1 MTTVISL
8 QPIYQFVLIA
18 LIIIGSIKY
27 LKYRGF
33 FTDDDQSV
41 FDKLVT
47 ELALPAVIF
56 SSLAK
61 LEFSISTIAPACVL
75 FITLLLALIIAYIF
89 CRICKFSRPI
99 SGTIIM
105 ASGFGS
111 TATMASPLIYE
122 LFSSQ
127 PDVIQKGLTI
137 GTLGSAIPFF
147 TLGVIIASYFG
158 AQYAEREVR
167 ISDTL
172 KNFFMTPIFIS
183 FIVGILVAFL
193 LQEFH
198 IPGTVYFV
206 DIFTN
211 FFTIISVSMNLLIW
225 IALGLMLRP
234 IKIKFIIP
242 ILFVIICIKMLF
254 EPIVAT
260 LLSTSLGLSL
270 ITQNLLILENAMP
283 SGAIAAVLASRYGCD
298 SSLAGWLIV
307 GTYVISLITM
317 PLVFMALQINC
328 IFS

>member
-1 MTTVISL
+1 MTSVISL

-27 LKYRGF
+27 LKYKGF
-33 FTDDDQSV
+33 FTDNDQSV

-61 LEFSISTIAPACVL
+61 LDFSISTIAPACVL
-75 FITLLLALIIAYIF
+75 FVTLLITLILAYIF
-89 CRICKFSRPI
+89 CRFCKFSPPI

-105 ASGFGS
+105 AAGFGS

-122 LFSSQ
+122 FFSSQ

-137 GTLGSAIPFF
+137 GTLGVAFPFF
-147 TLGVIIASYFG
+147 TLGVLIASYFG
-158 AQYAEREVR
+158 AQNTEREVR

-172 KNFFMTPIFIS
+172 KKFFMTPIFIS
-183 FIVGILVAFL
+183 FIVGILLAFL
-193 LQEFH
+193 LQEFR

-211 FFTIISVSMNLLIW
+211 FFTIINVSINLLIW

-234 IKIKFIIP
+234 IKIKFFIP

-254 EPIVAT
+254 EPFIAT
-260 LLSTSLGLSL
+260 FLATSLGLSL
-270 ITQNLLILENAMP
+270 INQHLLILENAVP

-298 SSLAGWLIV
+298 SSLAGWIIV
-307 GTYVISLITM
+307 GTYVASLITM
-317 PLVFMALQINC
+317 PLVFMIYQV
-328 IFS
+328 